1 MWLTPS
7 HVAHRIQDL
16 AVFVLLRDG
25 EVQSISL
32 ALLLVFS
39 YGKAQTLNSLFPEP
53 FVWESTQKG
62 HTGKSLQRLFSFFRK
77 TLFHEPL
84 CLMGLAS
91 SEQT

>member
-1 MWLTPS
+1 M
-7 HVAHRIQDL
+7 AHRIQDL
-16 AVFVLLRDG
+16 AVFVLLRDE
-25 EVQSISL
+25 EVQSISM
-32 ALLLVFS
+32 AFLLVFS

-53 FVWESTQKG
+53 FAWESTQKALTENPLR
-62 HTGKSLQRLFSFFRK
+62 HLFLFFRK